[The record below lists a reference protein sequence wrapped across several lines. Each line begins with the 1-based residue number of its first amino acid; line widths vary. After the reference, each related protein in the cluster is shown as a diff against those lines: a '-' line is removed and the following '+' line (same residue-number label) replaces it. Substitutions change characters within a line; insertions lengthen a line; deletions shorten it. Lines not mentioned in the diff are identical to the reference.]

1 MYMHHETNH
10 LTREGESTPCVTM
23 TVIVHA
29 EDGVDPHAVFPF
41 MAETVRDAI
50 NNMHAD
56 IHADEAEATGPIA
69 GFVHVDPNDIPPPSD
84 PRWN

>member
-10 LTREGESTPCVTM
+10 LTRKGEAKPCVTM

-29 EDGVDPHAVFPF
+29 EDGVDLHDVFPF

-56 IHADEAEATGPIA
+56 THAGEDKGPIA
-69 GFVHVDPNDIPPPSD
+69 GFVQVDPNDTPPPSD